1 MTPIASAAVYFSV
14 RTASSLVDTIWVQQP
29 TAHQGLLEQI
39 TSIAGVV
46 MTLTLL
52 AIAITLVPAAWNFR
66 KTYKKTSGLLDKV
79 QADVAPLIKHA
90 HSIAD
95 NVNYISTAIRSDV
108 GQIHG
113 TLIEANRRLQ
123 EAVAL
128 TERRMHDFSALL
140 AVVQQEAEGIFVST
154 AATVHGVR
162 TGASHFAGADGP
174 ELASVEVDDD
184 GLEAAVNDEE
194 IEDGTEFIRGFDP
207 DADDDTGA
215 SRAPRIIR
223 RTRTPQ

>member
-1 MTPIASAAVYFSV
+1 MTPFASAAIHSSI
-14 RTASSLVDTIWVQQP
+14 RAATAVIDTIWVQQP
-29 TAHQGLLEQI
+29 TPHQGLMEKI
-39 TSIAGVV
+39 TSIAGVL

-52 AIAITLVPAAWNFR
+52 AIAIALVPAAWNFR
-66 KTYKKTSGLLDKV
+66 KTYKTTSALLDKV

-95 NVNYISTAIRSDV
+95 NVDYVSTAIRADV

-140 AVVQQEAEGIFVST
+140 AVVQQEAEGLFVST
-154 AATVHGVR
+154 ASTVHGVR
-162 TGASHFAGADGP
+162 TGASHFAGRTGP

-184 GLEAAVNDEE
+184 GLEAAVTDEE
-194 IEDGTEFIRGFDP
+194 IHYGTDYIRGTDP
-207 DADDDTGA
+207 DAEYDSDA
-215 SRAPRIIR
+215 SRTPRIVR
-223 RTRTPQ
+223 RTRTAQ

>member
-1 MTPIASAAVYFSV
+1 MTPFASAAVHFSV
-14 RTASSLVDTIWVQQP
+14 RAASAVADTIWVQQA
-29 TAHQGLLEQI
+29 TTHQGLIEKI

-46 MTLTLL
+46 MTLALL
-52 AIAITLVPAAWNFR
+52 AIAIALVPAAWNFR
-66 KTYKKTSGLLDKV
+66 KTYKKTLALLDKV
-79 QADVAPLIKHA
+79 EADIAPLIKHA
-90 HSIAD
+90 HAIAD
-95 NVNYISTAIRSDV
+95 NVNYVSTAIRADV

-113 TLIEANRRLQ
+113 TLTDANRRLQ

-162 TGASHFAGADGP
+162 TGASHLAGGDGP

-194 IEDGTEFIRGFDP
+194 SDDGTDFIRGIDP
-207 DADDDTGA
+207 DADHDADAT
-215 SRAPRIIR
+215 RAPRIIR
-223 RTRTPQ
+223 RTRTRQ

>member
-1 MTPIASAAVYFSV
+1 MTSFASAAVQLSARV
-14 RTASSLVDTIWVQQP
+14 AAVTDTIWVQQP
-29 TAHQGLLEQI
+29 TVHQGLFDKI
-39 TSIAGVV
+39 TSIASVV
-46 MTLTLL
+46 LTLTLL
-52 AIAITLVPAAWNFR
+52 AIAIALVPAAWNFR
-66 KTYKKTSGLLDKV
+66 KTYKKSSALLDKV

-95 NVNYISTAIRSDV
+95 NVDYISTALRSDV
-108 GQIHG
+108 SQIHG
-113 TLIEANRRLQ
+113 TLVEANVRLQ

-162 TGASHFAGADGP
+162 TGASHFAGGDGP

-184 GLEAAVNDEE
+184 GLEAAVDDEE
-194 IEDGTEFIRGFDP
+194 IDYGNDSNG
-207 DADDDTGA
+207 DADIDSDA

-223 RTRTPQ
+223 RARTRD

>member
-1 MTPIASAAVYFSV
+1 MTPFASAAVHFSV
-14 RTASSLVDTIWVQQP
+14 RAASAFADTIWVQQP
-29 TAHQGLLEQI
+29 TPHQGLMEKI
-39 TSIAGVV
+39 TSIAGVI

-52 AIAITLVPAAWNFR
+52 AIAIALVPAAWNFR
-66 KTYKKTSGLLDKV
+66 KTYKKTSALLDKV

-90 HSIAD
+90 HAIAD
-95 NVNYISTAIRSDV
+95 NVNYVSTAIRADV

-113 TLIEANRRLQ
+113 TLTEANLRLQ

-162 TGASHFAGADGP
+162 TGASHLASGDGP

-194 IEDGTEFIRGFDP
+194 SDDGTDFIRGIHPDADHDP
-207 DADDDTGA
+207 DAT
-215 SRAPRIIR
+215 RAPRIIR
-223 RTRTPQ
+223 RTRTRQ